1 MLADK
6 ELLNIMQNIISYAT
20 TKIGLWMVPAQWPTI
35 QDEELIMIFQTVVQS
50 EKKFKPTKIEPY

>member
-35 QDEELIMIFQTVVQS
+35 QDEELIIIFQTVVQS
-50 EKKFKPTKIEPY
+50 EKKF